1 LFSQL
6 LPVSSP
12 QTGVYGLKN
21 VCLSVSTV
29 VGKGGAEQHL
39 ELKLWPKEE
48 QALKASVKAL
58 QDMLAKV
65 AG

>member
-1 LFSQL
+1 MKSGSE
-6 LPVSSP
+6 VISR
-12 QTGVYGLKN
+12 
-21 VCLSVSTV
+21 
-29 VGKGGAEQHL
+29 KGGAEQHL

-48 QALKASVKAL
+48 QALKASAKAL